1 MAIDPTTMLMI
12 AKGVGNMA
20 QGGSRLL
27 QPKFQNTKYGRMLR
41 GRSRDGNLSQAQ
53 ETNIINKVGTEAN
66 RNAQVATNRYIGNA
80 INQGMENSVALQR
93 GLRESEADV
102 RRAVTDTSRGI
113 YQNEETAKSN
123 AKMNYAR
130 AMDQDSS
137 ERRGALTSMI
147 TGGANTALQAGA
159 TEYGARQGQQQAQDK
174 SYMDAMSKYGNAV
187 AYSTPSGDTRYQ
199 GGGFD
204 PSTGEARGSLTL
216 DDKRSIDVYAQK
228 AGIKNATALASAYA
242 GYRTGKI
249 DDTEMRKVL
258 ESFMTDEEIDDF
270 YLKMGGGK

>member
-80 INQGMENSVALQR
+80 INQGMENSVATNR
-93 GLRESEADV
+93 ALREAEADV
-102 RRAVTDTSRGI
+102 RRVKTDTARDI
-113 YQNEETAKSN
+113 YQNEEIAKSN

-130 AMDQDSS
+130 AMDQDSL
-137 ERRGALTSMI
+137 ERRGALASLITS
-147 TGGANTALQAGA
+147 GANTALQAGA

-174 SYMDAMSKYGNAV
+174 SYIDAMSKYGNAV

-216 DDKRSIDVYAQK
+216 DDKRSVEMYAQK
-228 AGIKNATALASAYA
+228 ANIKNSTAVSNTFESLLSGELDSEKFITKMEGLGLSEVQIAELM
-242 GYRTGKI
+242 KI
-249 DDTEMRKVL
+249 M
-258 ESFMTDEEIDDF
+258 SQS
-270 YLKMGGGK
+270 